1 MKNIEKDLFEF
12 RDLKYRDFHSGLMPG
27 VNIDTIIG
35 VRMPI
40 LKQYAKNL
48 ENYGEFL
55 TELPHKYYEEN
66 NLHGLLISQIGDFE
80 KCICELDRFLP
91 FVDNWA
97 TCDMMKPRSFKKN
110 REKLLKKINEWL
122 KSGKTY
128 TIRFAVSMLM
138 THFLDE
144 DFDKRYLDTVA
155 KIKSDEYYVNMMSA
169 WFFATALAKHYDD
182 TVLYIEKNI
191 LPDAV
196 HNKAIQKAV
205 ESRRISEEKKLYLK
219 TLRRK

>member
-27 VNIDTIIG
+27 IGIEKIIG
-35 VRMPI
+35 VRMPV
-40 LKQYAKNL
+40 LKKYAKDL
-48 ENYGEFL
+48 ENYGGFL
-55 TELPHKYYEEN
+55 TELPHRYYEEN
-66 NLHGLLISQIGDFE
+66 NLHGLMISKIDDFDE
-80 KCICELDRFLP
+80 CIYELDRFLP

-144 DFDKRYLDTVA
+144 DFKEEYLEMA
-155 KIKSDEYYVNMMSA
+155 AEIRSEEYYVNMMTA
-169 WFFATALAKHYDD
+169 WFFATAIAKQYES
-182 TVLYIEKNI
+182 TVVYLEKNI
-191 LPDAV
+191 LPKWV
-196 HNKAIQKAV
+196 HNKTIQKAV